1 VFSQSV
7 LLCVWTSKALDEACG
22 ELIHDSSD
30 AAFPKNACRQP
41 ALGAQHISQLLPV
54 QQQQQKQSGQVQLST
69 WEGQQSTT
77 GVPSMYELKHQMD
90 HVKKLHPGDLA
101 GAAGNGSL
109 QRCSSPSSKTAQ
121 QAPMATGTNCKNQR
135 CLHSSRP
142 NSTALCG
149 ISAAQ
154 RSSTLPAVM
163 MRPSTASPQQSMSYI
178 PSSLQSSSRKPQVS
192 STLL

>member
-1 VFSQSV
+1 M
-7 LLCVWTSKALDEACG
+7 
-22 ELIHDSSD
+22 LIHDSSD
-30 AAFPKNACRQP
+30 AAVPKNACRQP